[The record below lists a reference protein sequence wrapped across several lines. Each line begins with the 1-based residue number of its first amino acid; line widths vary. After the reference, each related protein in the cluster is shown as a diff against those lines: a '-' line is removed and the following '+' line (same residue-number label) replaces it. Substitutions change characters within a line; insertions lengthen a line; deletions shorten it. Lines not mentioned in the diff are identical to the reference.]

1 MWRLTQGQTQ
11 QVGSSSR
18 RYHTM
23 PVFVLYL
30 KAEQEGVAKWGNT
43 PGSPWCVSLEEQGE
57 VKEDMFI
64 DPSNEEVNG
73 NLFNFVFRFDG
84 ARKQSTVN
92 VLAPND
98 KKCKGVFKDAG
109 EDAGWWSAEAATKY
123 GDDGFVPV
131 AAFEMRGCELKSWS
145 KAGTRAVV
153 VTEGGT
159 AFEDVELHED
169 WCEYDEENDAS
180 VQLLEVEFKVDTV

>member
-1 MWRLTQGQTQ
+1 M
-11 QVGSSSR
+11 
-18 RYHTM
+18 
-23 PVFVLYL
+23 
-30 KAEQEGVAKWGNT
+30 AEQGGPKRLRLAVEVAPRPQVET
-43 PGSPWCVSLEEQGE
+43 IEPGGAPVLVPPVSRE
-57 VKEDMFI
+57 VA
-64 DPSNEEVNG
+64 
-73 NLFNFVFRFDG
+73 FNAWL
-84 ARKQSTVN
+84 ARQPV
-92 VLAPND
+92 P
-98 KKCKGVFKDAG
+98 
-109 EDAGWWSAEAATKY
+109 WSAEAATKY